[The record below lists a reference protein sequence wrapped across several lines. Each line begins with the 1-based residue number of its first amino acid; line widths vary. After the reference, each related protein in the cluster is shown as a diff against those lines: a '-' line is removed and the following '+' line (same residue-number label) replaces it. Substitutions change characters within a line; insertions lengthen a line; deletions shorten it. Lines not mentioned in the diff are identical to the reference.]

1 MFWIVF
7 GTASFTTLIVSWA
20 MMLWWA
26 KSSVKAR
33 EAIRKNG
40 FCPECGA
47 PLLFKPK
54 RKKKEKIGF
63 RTR

>member
-1 MFWIVF
+1 
-7 GTASFTTLIVSWA
+7 

-26 KSSVKAR
+26 KSSMKAR
-33 EAIRKNG
+33 EVIRKNG

-47 PLLFKPK
+47 PLLIKMK

-63 RTR
+63 KTPK